1 MKINRKL
8 FPYVLTLPALLVCV
22 GILIPFFTA
31 VYYSLQRYNLKMPHM
46 KGFIWFDNYVNI
58 FTDPS
63 FWNTI
68 KVSLTYTFFTIIV
81 ELLLGLGIAL
91 LLAKRNWLNNT
102 LGVLLILPL
111 MIAPALASLI
121 WKLLINPNF
130 GIVNYLLSFIGLD
143 DFTWASHPDTVM
155 FILIMVDV
163 WVFTPFIM
171 ILLLAGLR
179 SLPRQPF
186 EAAELDGVPEY
197 YKFFRITLPMLFPFI
212 LTASLFRLLE
222 SIQQF
227 DIIYALSQGGP
238 GESSMVFQVSA
249 YLQTFQYTNIGKAAA
264 MMVVLWAICY
274 FLCHVFVQQWHKLKI
289 KTKGELLQ

>member
-68 KVSLTYTFFTIIV
+68 RVSLTYTFFTIII

-91 LLAKRNWLNNT
+91 LLAKRNWLNNA
-102 LGVLLILPL
+102 LGVLLVLPL

-121 WKLLINPNF
+121 WRLLINPNF
-130 GIVNYLLSFIGLD
+130 GIVNYLLSFIGID
-143 DFTWASHPDTVM
+143 SFTWASHPDTVLLT
-155 FILIMVDV
+155 LIMVDV

-274 FLCHVFVQQWHKLKI
+274 FLCHVFVKQWHKLKI

>member
-1 MKINRKL
+1 MKINRKF

-68 KVSLTYTFFTIIV
+68 RVSLTYTFFTIII

-91 LLAKRNWLNNT
+91 LLAKRTWLNNV
-102 LGVLLILPL
+102 LGVLLVLPL

-121 WKLLINPNF
+121 WRLLINPNF
-130 GIVNYLLSFIGLD
+130 GVVNYVLSFIGLD
-143 DFTWASHPDTVM
+143 GFTWASHPDTVL
-155 FILIMVDV
+155 FTLIMVDV

-274 FLCHVFVQQWHKLKI
+274 FLCHVFVKQWHKLKI
-289 KTKGELLQ
+289 KTKGDLLQ

>member
-68 KVSLTYTFFTIIV
+68 RVSLTYTFFTIII

-91 LLAKRNWLNNT
+91 LLAKRTWLNNV
-102 LGVLLILPL
+102 LGVLLVLPL

-121 WKLLINPNF
+121 WRLLINPNF
-130 GIVNYLLSFIGLD
+130 GVVNYILSFLGLE
-143 DFTWASHPDTVM
+143 DFTWASHPDTVL
-155 FILIMVDV
+155 FTFIMVDV

-274 FLCHVFVQQWHKLKI
+274 FLCHVFVQQWHKLKV

>member
-68 KVSLTYTFFTIIV
+68 RVSLTYTFFTIII

-91 LLAKRNWLNNT
+91 LLAKRTWLNNV
-102 LGVLLILPL
+102 LGVLLVLPL

-121 WKLLINPNF
+121 WRLLINPNF
-130 GIVNYLLSFIGLD
+130 GVVNYILSFLGLE
-143 DFTWASHPDTVM
+143 DFTWASHPDTVL
-155 FILIMVDV
+155 FTLIMVDV

-197 YKFFRITLPMLFPFI
+197 YKFFRITIPMLFPFI

-274 FLCHVFVQQWHKLKI
+274 FLCHVFVQQWHTLKI

>member
-1 MKINRKL
+1 
-8 FPYVLTLPALLVCV
+8 
-22 GILIPFFTA
+22 
-31 VYYSLQRYNLKMPHM
+31 M

-68 KVSLTYTFFTIIV
+68 RVSLTYTFFTIII

-91 LLAKRNWLNNT
+91 LLAKRTWLNNV
-102 LGVLLILPL
+102 LGVLLVLPL

-121 WKLLINPNF
+121 WRLLINPNF
-130 GIVNYLLSFIGLD
+130 GVVNYVLSFIGLD
-143 DFTWASHPDTVM
+143 GFTWASHPDTVL
-155 FILIMVDV
+155 FTLIMVDV

-274 FLCHVFVQQWHKLKI
+274 FLCHVFVKQWHKLKI

>member
-46 KGFIWFDNYVNI
+46 KGFVWFDNYVNI

-68 KVSLTYTFFTIIV
+68 KVSLTYTFFTIII

-91 LLAKRNWLNNT
+91 LLAKRNWLNNI
-102 LGVLLILPL
+102 LGVLLVLPL

-121 WKLLINPNF
+121 RRLLINPNF
-130 GIVNYLLSFIGLD
+130 GIVNYLLSFIGID
-143 DFTWASHPDTVM
+143 DFTWASHPDTVI
-155 FILIMVDV
+155 FTLIMVDV
-163 WVFTPFIM
+163 CVFTPFIM

-274 FLCHVFVQQWHKLKI
+274 FLCHVFVKQWHKLKI

>member
-68 KVSLTYTFFTIIV
+68 RVSLTYTFFTIII

-91 LLAKRNWLNNT
+91 LLAKRNWLNNA
-102 LGVLLILPL
+102 LGVLLVLPL

-121 WKLLINPNF
+121 WRLLINPNF
-130 GIVNYLLSFIGLD
+130 GIVNYLLSFIGID
-143 DFTWASHPDTVM
+143 SFTWASHPDTVLLT
-155 FILIMVDV
+155 LIMVDV

-227 DIIYALSQGGP
+227 DIIYALSQGWP

-274 FLCHVFVQQWHKLKI
+274 FLCHVFVKQWHKLKI

>member
-46 KGFIWFDNYVNI
+46 KGFVWFDNYVNI

-68 KVSLTYTFFTIIV
+68 RVSLTYTFFTIII

-91 LLAKRNWLNNT
+91 LLAKRTWLNNV
-102 LGVLLILPL
+102 LGVLLVLPL

-121 WKLLINPNF
+121 WRLLINPNF
-130 GIVNYLLSFIGLD
+130 GVVNYILSFLGLE
-143 DFTWASHPDTVM
+143 DFTWASHPDTVL
-155 FILIMVDV
+155 FTLIMVDV
-163 WVFTPFIM
+163 SVFTPFIM

>member
-68 KVSLTYTFFTIIV
+68 RVSLTYTFFTIII

-91 LLAKRNWLNNT
+91 LLAKRNWLNNA
-102 LGVLLILPL
+102 LGVLLVLPL

-121 WKLLINPNF
+121 WRLLINPNF
-130 GIVNYLLSFIGLD
+130 GIVNYLLSFIGID
-143 DFTWASHPDTVM
+143 SFTWASHPDTVL
-155 FILIMVDV
+155 FTLIMVDV

-274 FLCHVFVQQWHKLKI
+274 FLCHVFVKQWHKLKI

>member
-31 VYYSLQRYNLKMPHM
+31 VYYSLQRYNLKMPHL
-46 KGFIWFDNYVNI
+46 KGFIWFDNYVSI

-68 KVSLTYTFFTIIV
+68 KVSLTYTFFTIII

-91 LLAKRNWLNNT
+91 LLAKRNWLNNI
-102 LGVLLILPL
+102 LGVLLVLPL

-121 WKLLINPNF
+121 WRLLINPNF

-143 DFTWASHPDTVM
+143 DFTWASHPDTVL
-155 FILIMVDV
+155 FTLIMVDV

-274 FLCHVFVQQWHKLKI
+274 FLCHVFVKQWHKLKI

>member
-58 FTDPS
+58 FTDAS

-68 KVSLTYTFFTIIV
+68 RVSLTYTFFTIII

-91 LLAKRNWLNNT
+91 LLAKRNWLNNI
-102 LGVLLILPL
+102 LGVLLVLPL

-121 WKLLINPNF
+121 WRLLINPNF
-130 GIVNYLLSFIGLD
+130 GIVNYLLSFIGID
-143 DFTWASHPDTVM
+143 DFTWASHPDTVI
-155 FILIMVDV
+155 FTLIMVDV

-274 FLCHVFVQQWHKLKI
+274 FLCHVFVKQWHKLKI

>member
-63 FWNTI
+63 FWITI
-68 KVSLTYTFFTIIV
+68 RVSLTYTFFTIII

-91 LLAKRNWLNNT
+91 LLAKRTWLNNV
-102 LGVLLILPL
+102 LGVLLVLPL

-121 WKLLINPNF
+121 WRLLINPNF
-130 GIVNYLLSFIGLD
+130 GVVNYILSFLGLE
-143 DFTWASHPDTVM
+143 DFTWASHPDTVL
-155 FILIMVDV
+155 FTLIMVDV

>member
-46 KGFIWFDNYVNI
+46 KGFIWFDNYVSI

-68 KVSLTYTFFTIIV
+68 KVSLTYTFFTIII

-91 LLAKRNWLNNT
+91 LLAKRNWLNNI
-102 LGVLLILPL
+102 LGVLLVLPL

-121 WKLLINPNF
+121 WRLLINPNF
-130 GIVNYLLSFIGLD
+130 GVVNYLLSFIGLD
-143 DFTWASHPDTVM
+143 DFTWASHPDTVL
-155 FILIMVDV
+155 FTLIMVDV

-274 FLCHVFVQQWHKLKI
+274 FLCHVFVKQWHKLKI
-289 KTKGELLQ
+289 KTKGELLK

>member
-46 KGFIWFDNYVNI
+46 KGFIWFDNYVSI

-68 KVSLTYTFFTIIV
+68 RVSLTYTFFTIII

-91 LLAKRNWLNNT
+91 LLAKRTWLNNV
-102 LGVLLILPL
+102 LGVLLVLPL

-121 WKLLINPNF
+121 WRLLINPNF
-130 GIVNYLLSFIGLD
+130 GVVNYILSFLGLE
-143 DFTWASHPDTVM
+143 DFTWASHPDTVL
-155 FILIMVDV
+155 FTLIMVDV

>member
-68 KVSLTYTFFTIIV
+68 RVSLTYTFFTIII

-91 LLAKRNWLNNT
+91 LLAKRNWLNNI
-102 LGVLLILPL
+102 LGVLLVLPL

-121 WKLLINPNF
+121 WRLLINPNF
-130 GIVNYLLSFIGLD
+130 GIVNYLLSFIGID
-143 DFTWASHPDTVM
+143 DFTWASHPDTVL
-155 FILIMVDV
+155 FTLIMVDV

-238 GESSMVFQVSA
+238 GESSLVFQVSA
-249 YLQTFQYTNIGKAAA
+249 YLQTFQYMNIGKAAA

-274 FLCHVFVQQWHKLKI
+274 FLCHVFVKQWHKLKI

>member
-8 FPYVLTLPALLVCV
+8 FPYVLTLPALPVCV

-46 KGFIWFDNYVNI
+46 KGFVWFDNYVNI

-68 KVSLTYTFFTIIV
+68 RVSLTYTFFTIII

-91 LLAKRNWLNNT
+91 LLAKRTWLNNV
-102 LGVLLILPL
+102 LGVLLVLPL

-121 WKLLINPNF
+121 WRLLINPNF
-130 GIVNYLLSFIGLD
+130 GVVNYILSFLGLE
-143 DFTWASHPDTVM
+143 DFTWASHPDTVL
-155 FILIMVDV
+155 FTLIMVDV

-274 FLCHVFVQQWHKLKI
+274 FLCHVFVKQWHKLKI

>member
-1 MKINRKL
+1 MKINRNL

-68 KVSLTYTFFTIIV
+68 KVSLTYTFFTIII

-91 LLAKRNWLNNT
+91 LLAKRTWLNNV
-102 LGVLLILPL
+102 LGVLLVLPL

-121 WKLLINPNF
+121 WRLLINPNF
-130 GIVNYLLSFIGLD
+130 GVVNYILSFLGLE
-143 DFTWASHPDTVM
+143 DFTWASHPDTVL
-155 FILIMVDV
+155 FTLIMVDV

>member
-68 KVSLTYTFFTIIV
+68 RVSLTYTFFTIII

-91 LLAKRNWLNNT
+91 LLAKRNWLNNI
-102 LGVLLILPL
+102 LGVLLVLPL

-121 WKLLINPNF
+121 WRLLINPNF
-130 GIVNYLLSFIGLD
+130 GIVNYLLSFIGID
-143 DFTWASHPDTVM
+143 DFTWASHPDTVL
-155 FILIMVDV
+155 FTLIMVDV

-171 ILLLAGLR
+171 ILLLVGLR

-274 FLCHVFVQQWHKLKI
+274 FLCHVFVKQWHKLKI

>member
-46 KGFIWFDNYVNI
+46 KGFIWFDNYVSI

-68 KVSLTYTFFTIIV
+68 KVSLTYTFFTIII

-91 LLAKRNWLNNT
+91 LLAKRNWLNNI
-102 LGVLLILPL
+102 LGVLLVLPL

-121 WKLLINPNF
+121 WRLLINPNF
-130 GIVNYLLSFIGLD
+130 GVVNYLLSFIGLD
-143 DFTWASHPDTVM
+143 DFTWASHPDTVL
-155 FILIMVDV
+155 FTLIMVDV

-186 EAAELDGVPEY
+186 EAAELDCVPEY

-238 GESSMVFQVSA
+238 GESSIVFQVSA

-274 FLCHVFVQQWHKLKI
+274 FLCHVFVKQWHKLKI

>member
-31 VYYSLQRYNLKMPHM
+31 VYYSLQRYNLKMPHL
-46 KGFIWFDNYVNI
+46 KGFIWFDNYINI

-68 KVSLTYTFFTIIV
+68 RVSLTYTFFTIII

-91 LLAKRNWLNNT
+91 LLAKRNWLNNA
-102 LGVLLILPL
+102 LGVLLVLPL

-130 GIVNYLLSFIGLD
+130 GIVNYLLSFIGLA
-143 DFTWASHPDTVM
+143 DFTWASHPDTVL
-155 FILIMVDV
+155 FTLIMVDV

-197 YKFFRITLPMLFPFI
+197 YKFFRITLPMQFPFI

-249 YLQTFQYTNIGKAAA
+249 YLETFQYTNIGKAAA

-274 FLCHVFVQQWHKLKI
+274 FLCHVFVRQWHKLKI

>member
-46 KGFIWFDNYVNI
+46 KGFIWFDNYVSI

-68 KVSLTYTFFTIIV
+68 KVSLTYTFFTIII

-91 LLAKRNWLNNT
+91 LLAKRNWLNNI
-102 LGVLLILPL
+102 LGVLLVLPL

-121 WKLLINPNF
+121 WRLLINPNF
-130 GIVNYLLSFIGLD
+130 GVVNYLVSFIGLD
-143 DFTWASHPDTVM
+143 DFTWASHPDTVL
-155 FILIMVDV
+155 FTLIMVDV

-274 FLCHVFVQQWHKLKI
+274 FLCHVFVKQWHKLKI

>member
-46 KGFIWFDNYVNI
+46 KGFIWFDNYVNR

-68 KVSLTYTFFTIIV
+68 RVSLTYTFFTIII

-91 LLAKRNWLNNT
+91 LLAKRTWLNNV
-102 LGVLLILPL
+102 LGVLLVLPL

-121 WKLLINPNF
+121 WRLLINPNF
-130 GIVNYLLSFIGLD
+130 GVVNYILSFLGLE
-143 DFTWASHPDTVM
+143 DFTWASHPDTVL
-155 FILIMVDV
+155 FTLIMVDV

>member
-46 KGFIWFDNYVNI
+46 KGFIWFDNYVSI

-68 KVSLTYTFFTIIV
+68 KVSLTYTFFTIII

-91 LLAKRNWLNNT
+91 LLAKRNWLNNI
-102 LGVLLILPL
+102 LGVLLVLPL

-121 WKLLINPNF
+121 WRLLINPNF
-130 GIVNYLLSFIGLD
+130 GVVNYLLSFIGLD
-143 DFTWASHPDTVM
+143 DFTWASHPDTVL
-155 FILIMVDV
+155 FTLIMVDV

-238 GESSMVFQVSA
+238 GESSMVFQLSA

-274 FLCHVFVQQWHKLKI
+274 FLCHVFVKQWHKLKI

>member
-68 KVSLTYTFFTIIV
+68 RVSLTYTFFTIII

-91 LLAKRNWLNNT
+91 LLAKRTWLNNV
-102 LGVLLILPL
+102 LGVLLVLPL

-121 WKLLINPNF
+121 WRLLINPNF
-130 GIVNYLLSFIGLD
+130 GVVNYILSFLGLE
-143 DFTWASHPDTVM
+143 DFTWASHPDTVL
-155 FILIMVDV
+155 FTLIMVDV

-197 YKFFRITLPMLFPFI
+197 YKFFRITLPMLIPFI

-274 FLCHVFVQQWHKLKI
+274 FLCHVFVQQWHKLKV

>member
-68 KVSLTYTFFTIIV
+68 RVSLTYTFFTIII

-91 LLAKRNWLNNT
+91 LLAKRTWLNNV
-102 LGVLLILPL
+102 LGVLLVLPL

-121 WKLLINPNF
+121 WRLLINPNF
-130 GIVNYLLSFIGLD
+130 GVVNYILSFLGLE
-143 DFTWASHPDTVM
+143 DFTWASHPDTVL
-155 FILIMVDV
+155 FTLIMVDV

-264 MMVVLWAICY
+264 MMVVLWASCY

>member
-46 KGFIWFDNYVNI
+46 KGFIWFDDYVSI

-68 KVSLTYTFFTIIV
+68 RVSLTYTFFTIII

-91 LLAKRNWLNNT
+91 LLAKRNWLNNI
-102 LGVLLILPL
+102 LGVLLVLPL

-121 WKLLINPNF
+121 WRLLINPNF
-130 GIVNYLLSFIGLD
+130 GIVNYLLSFIGID
-143 DFTWASHPDTVM
+143 DFTWASHPDTVL
-155 FILIMVDV
+155 FTLIMVDV

-274 FLCHVFVQQWHKLKI
+274 FLCHVFVKQWHKLKI

>member
-31 VYYSLQRYNLKMPHM
+31 VYYSFQRYNLKMPHM
-46 KGFIWFDNYVNI
+46 KGFIWFDNYINI
-58 FTDPS
+58 FTDAS

-91 LLAKRNWLNNT
+91 LLAKRNWLNNI

-121 WKLLINPNF
+121 WKLMINPNF
-130 GIVNYLLSFIGLD
+130 GIVNYILSFVGLSE
-143 DFTWASHPDTVM
+143 FTWASHPDTVL
-155 FILIMVDV
+155 FTLIMVDV

-171 ILLLAGLR
+171 VLLLAGLR

-249 YLQTFQYTNIGKAAA
+249 YLHTFQYTNIGKSAA

-274 FLCHVFVQQWHKLKI
+274 FLCHVFVQQWQKLKI

>member
-68 KVSLTYTFFTIIV
+68 RVSLTYTFFTIII

-91 LLAKRNWLNNT
+91 LLAKRTRLNNV
-102 LGVLLILPL
+102 LGVLLVLPL

-121 WKLLINPNF
+121 WRLLINPNF
-130 GIVNYLLSFIGLD
+130 GVVNYILSFLGLE
-143 DFTWASHPDTVM
+143 DFTWASHPDTVL
-155 FILIMVDV
+155 FTLIMVDV

>member
-46 KGFIWFDNYVNI
+46 KGFIWFDNYVSI

-68 KVSLTYTFFTIIV
+68 KVSLTYTFFTIII

-91 LLAKRNWLNNT
+91 LLAKRNWLNNI
-102 LGVLLILPL
+102 LGVLLVLPL

-121 WKLLINPNF
+121 WRLLINPNF
-130 GIVNYLLSFIGLD
+130 GVVNYLLSFIGLD
-143 DFTWASHPDTVM
+143 DFTWASHPDTVL
-155 FILIMVDV
+155 FTLIMVDV

-274 FLCHVFVQQWHKLKI
+274 FLCHVFVKQWHKLKI

>member
-68 KVSLTYTFFTIIV
+68 RVSLTYTFFTIII

-91 LLAKRNWLNNT
+91 LLAKRNWLNNA
-102 LGVLLILPL
+102 LGVLLVLPL

-121 WKLLINPNF
+121 WRLLINPNF
-130 GIVNYLLSFIGLD
+130 GIVNYLLSFIGID
-143 DFTWASHPDTVM
+143 SFTWASHPDTVL
-155 FILIMVDV
+155 FTLIMVDV

-186 EAAELDGVPEY
+186 EAAELDGVTEY

-274 FLCHVFVQQWHKLKI
+274 FLCHVFVKQWHKLKI

>member
-68 KVSLTYTFFTIIV
+68 RVSLTYTFFTIII

-91 LLAKRNWLNNT
+91 LLAKRTWLNNV
-102 LGVLLILPL
+102 LGVLLVLPL

-121 WKLLINPNF
+121 WRLLINPNF
-130 GIVNYLLSFIGLD
+130 GVVNYILSFLGLE
-143 DFTWASHPDTVM
+143 DFTWASHPDTVL
-155 FILIMVDV
+155 FTLIMVDV

-171 ILLLAGLR
+171 ILRLAGLR

>member
-1 MKINRKL
+1 
-8 FPYVLTLPALLVCV
+8 
-22 GILIPFFTA
+22 
-31 VYYSLQRYNLKMPHM
+31 M

-68 KVSLTYTFFTIIV
+68 RVSLTYTFFTIII

-91 LLAKRNWLNNT
+91 LLAKRTWLNNV
-102 LGVLLILPL
+102 LGVLLVLPL

-121 WKLLINPNF
+121 WRLLINPNF
-130 GIVNYLLSFIGLD
+130 GVVNYILSFLGLE
-143 DFTWASHPDTVM
+143 DFTWASHPDTVL
-155 FILIMVDV
+155 FTLIMVDV

-171 ILLLAGLR
+171 ILLLAVLR

-274 FLCHVFVQQWHKLKI
+274 FLCHVFVKQWHKLKI

>member
-31 VYYSLQRYNLKMPHM
+31 VYYSLQRYNLKMHHM

-68 KVSLTYTFFTIIV
+68 RVSLTYTFFTIII

-91 LLAKRNWLNNT
+91 LLAKRNWLNNV
-102 LGVLLILPL
+102 LGVLLVLPL

-121 WKLLINPNF
+121 WRLLINPNF
-130 GIVNYLLSFIGLD
+130 GIVNYLLSFIGID
-143 DFTWASHPDTVM
+143 DFTWASHPDTVL
-155 FILIMVDV
+155 FTLIMVDV

-274 FLCHVFVQQWHKLKI
+274 FLCHVFVKQWHKLKI

>member
-31 VYYSLQRYNLKMPHM
+31 VYYSLQRYNLKMPHL
-46 KGFIWFDNYVNI
+46 KGFIWFDNYINI

-68 KVSLTYTFFTIIV
+68 RVSLTYTFFTIII

-91 LLAKRNWLNNT
+91 LLAKRNWLNNA
-102 LGVLLILPL
+102 LGVLLVLPL

-130 GIVNYLLSFIGLD
+130 GIVNYLLSFIGLA
-143 DFTWASHPDTVM
+143 DFTWASHPDTVL
-155 FILIMVDV
+155 FTLIMVDV

-249 YLQTFQYTNIGKAAA
+249 YLETFQYTNIGKAAA

-274 FLCHVFVQQWHKLKI
+274 FLCHVFVKQWHKLKI

>member
-68 KVSLTYTFFTIIV
+68 RVSLTYTFFTIII
-81 ELLLGLGIAL
+81 ELLLRLGIAL
-91 LLAKRNWLNNT
+91 LLAKRTWRNNV
-102 LGVLLILPL
+102 LGVLLVLPL

-121 WKLLINPNF
+121 WRLLINPNF
-130 GIVNYLLSFIGLD
+130 GVVNYILSFLGLE
-143 DFTWASHPDTVM
+143 DFTWASHPDTVL
-155 FILIMVDV
+155 FTLIMVDV

>member
-68 KVSLTYTFFTIIV
+68 RVSLTYTFFTIII

-91 LLAKRNWLNNT
+91 LLAKRTWLNNV
-102 LGVLLILPL
+102 LGVLLVLPL

-121 WKLLINPNF
+121 WRLLINPNF
-130 GIVNYLLSFIGLD
+130 GVVNYILSFLGLE
-143 DFTWASHPDTVM
+143 DFTWASHPDTVL
-155 FILIMVDV
+155 FTLIMVDV
-163 WVFTPFIM
+163 WAFTPFIM

>member
-46 KGFIWFDNYVNI
+46 KGFIWFDNYVSI

-68 KVSLTYTFFTIIV
+68 RVSLTYTFFTIII

-91 LLAKRNWLNNT
+91 LLAKRNWLNNI
-102 LGVLLILPL
+102 LGVLLVLPL

-121 WKLLINPNF
+121 WRLLINPNF
-130 GIVNYLLSFIGLD
+130 GIVNYLLSFIGID
-143 DFTWASHPDTVM
+143 DFTWASHPDTVL
-155 FILIMVDV
+155 FTLIMVDV

-197 YKFFRITLPMLFPFI
+197 YKFFRITLPMLFPFV

-274 FLCHVFVQQWHKLKI
+274 FLCHVFVKQWHKLKI

>member
-58 FTDPS
+58 FTDAS

-68 KVSLTYTFFTIIV
+68 RVSLTYTFFTIII

-91 LLAKRNWLNNT
+91 LLAKRNWLNNI
-102 LGVLLILPL
+102 LGVLLVLPL

-121 WKLLINPNF
+121 WRLLINPNF
-130 GIVNYLLSFIGLD
+130 GIVNYLLSFIGID
-143 DFTWASHPDTVM
+143 DFTWASHPDTVL
-155 FILIMVDV
+155 FTLIMVDV

-274 FLCHVFVQQWHKLKI
+274 FLCHVFVKQWHKLKI